1 MAGQRR
7 CARSLP
13 NFSGPNAIDRMR
25 SVHQEGKAGATAA
38 QRNRFNPAREEAGRW
53 TGIEAIHPAQDASIG
68 VHRRAQESSLIAPT
82 RKASQGRRWTG
93 IEAIHPAQDASI
105 GVTAV
110 HRNRVPSRPR
120 GKQGSDPLF
129 GNRSDSSHAERQGS
143 GSPAH
148 RGHRNANPPA
158 REKGLGHR
166 PHTGHEFEP
175 SPREA
180 GPRVTTHASV
190 RPLP

>member
-7 CARSLP
+7 CALSLP

-38 QRNRFNPAREEAGRW
+38 QRNRFNPAPRKAGRW

-82 RKASQGRRWTG
+82 RKASQGRRQT
-93 IEAIHPAQDASI
+93 
-105 GVTAV
+105 
-110 HRNRVPSRPR
+110 
-120 GKQGSDPLF
+120 
-129 GNRSDSSHAERQGS
+129 GNRSDSSDAGRQGRQ
-143 GSPAH
+143 A
-148 RGHRNANPPA
+148 
-158 REKGLGHR
+158 LGHR

-175 SPREA
+175 SPGEA

-190 RPLP
+190 RPLPWEAKPGKRGRSPREKITPFPFKGKGAGG